1 MQSIYKILICS
12 KCKKS
17 TILLTEEV
25 EDTKNKNKYLAC
37 AHCGCKNFIKE
48 KDSNDLRE
56 CMKERRYKRVKG
68 ALRQVEWC
76 MSNRNWGKVVSS
88 PIPFAKYEKLFG
100 LC

>member
-1 MQSIYKILICS
+1 MESIYTILIC
-12 KCKKS
+12 KRCNKS
-17 TILLTEEV
+17 TIVLTEEV

-37 AHCGCKNFIKE
+37 AHCGCKNFTKE

-76 MSNRNWGKVVSS
+76 MSNRNWEKGISS
-88 PIPFAKYEKLFG
+88 PIPFAKYEKFKEI
-100 LC
+100 